1 MRIPERQACFFF
13 AWWVDNGIAVRAFRS
28 GYMDGENGRAAVM
41 VAMMVKQLE
50 TECVILV
57 EGGRRWLSGKEEQ
70 VEYRIK

>member
-1 MRIPERQACFFF
+1 MIGREDSREAGMFFF

-50 TECVILV
+50 TECDSRRGRAAVV
-57 EGGRRWLSGKEEQ
+57 ERKRGAG
-70 VEYRIK
+70 